1 MKRFSLRKAAAIFLA
16 FTTALSGITFMTVT
30 DSNKAAVQAQE
41 SEAEAASYNTP
52 GAGLSTEIL
61 LASISSD
68 EFSIDL
74 LDVSPVAQENEQN
87 QEAVLELIADAV
99 SEIQGYVDQAYESAE
114 AYSEAQEAYQN
125 AVSLLEQALD
135 AQAAA
140 EAADTYFISEMYV
153 QEVVDLIDDAQTYA
167 LEAQEEAEAAAIAEA
182 EAAAAAAAAAYAA
195 KIADER
201 QELVD
206 YALSFVGVLS
216 YKYGG
221 TSLTYGADCSGF
233 VQAIYKHFGYS
244 IPRTSSAQASC
255 GRSVS
260 VSEIKIGDIVCYSG
274 HVGIYIG
281 NGMIV
286 HSPSTGHKVT
296 TISMYYR
303 TIKDIRR
310 IIE

>member
-153 QEVVDLIDDAQTYA
+153 QEVVDLIDDAQAYA

-182 EAAAAAAAAAYAA
+182 AAAAAAAAAAYAA

>member
-30 DSNKAAVQAQE
+30 DSNKAAAQAQE

-153 QEVVDLIDDAQTYA
+153 QEVVDLIDDAQAYA

>member
-153 QEVVDLIDDAQTYA
+153 QEVVDLIDDAQAYA

>member
-1 MKRFSLRKAAAIFLA
+1 MFAATAA
-16 FTTALSGITFMTVT
+16 FAGITFLTVAENT
-30 DSNKAAVQAQE
+30 KALETAQE
-41 SEAEAASYNTP
+41 EAAAETVFTSTP
-52 GAGLSTEIL
+52 RAGLSTEIL
-61 LASISSD
+61 LTSISTD
-68 EFSIDL
+68 DFSADFL
-74 LDVSPVAQENEQN
+74 SVSPVAQKNEDE
-87 QEAVLELIADAV
+87 QETVIELISTAISEIVRYTDEAYEYACAYDEAQGSYEEAAAVLERAN
-99 SEIQGYVDQAYESAE
+99 EILSC
-114 AYSEAQEAYQN
+114 
-125 AVSLLEQALD
+125 
-135 AQAAA
+135 A
-140 EAADTYFISEMYV
+140 EAAESYVIAAMYV
-153 QEVVDLIDDAQTYA
+153 DEVVDLIDDAQA
-167 LEAQEEAEAAAIAEA
+167 WAQQACEDAEAAAIAEA
-182 EAAAAAAAAAYAA
+182 EAAAKAAEEAAKAAAAAYAA
-195 KIADER
+195 QIAAER

-233 VQAIYKHFGYS
+233 VQAIYAHFGYS

-260 VSEIKIGDIVCYSG
+260 VSEIKVGDIVCYYG

-286 HSPSTGHKVT
+286 HSPQTGEKVT
-296 TISMYYR
+296 TTSMYYR